1 MHQFWRY
8 SNRLTIFLTLRLLQS
23 PEAKH
28 LEMKRFIARSCLDYQ
43 EHGMLESDFYWLF
56 DNKDRR
62 YVAYCDL
69 SSEPG
74 SAWTLVMSWNRAN
87 KDLPQFQ
94 RKSFLDD
101 APINHNT
108 PNWYSYRQT
117 LERMKNIR
125 SRSSH
130 WRATCSFNSKRVIDY
145 RDYMRGKFSDFDIM
159 TFLGDGK
166 CQPVE
171 YVNIRGHAAGSGT
184 TAQFWQMLNSY
195 ILHINS
201 ESTGCGFKPNIGAI
215 PSEDNFGYY
224 GSPNSNFRCTT
235 SDDSTTQW
243 WFVGYLAK
251 AWVKITLPSQHTT
264 FLGS

>member
-28 LEMKRFIARSCLDYQ
+28 LEMKGFIARSCLDYL

-74 SAWTLVMSWNRAN
+74 SAWTLVMSFNRAN

-101 APINHNT
+101 TPINHNT
-108 PNWYSYRQT
+108 PNWYSYHQT

-145 RDYMRGKFSDFDIM
+145 RD
-159 TFLGDGK
+159 
-166 CQPVE
+166 
-171 YVNIRGHAAGSGT
+171 
-184 TAQFWQMLNSY
+184 
-195 ILHINS
+195 
-201 ESTGCGFKPNIGAI
+201 
-215 PSEDNFGYY
+215 
-224 GSPNSNFRCTT
+224 
-235 SDDSTTQW
+235 
-243 WFVGYLAK
+243 
-251 AWVKITLPSQHTT
+251 
-264 FLGS
+264 

>member
-1 MHQFWRY
+1 MSWL
-8 SNRLTIFLTLRLLQS
+8 SGTWDVGERLLLAFWQQRQTICGLLWPLIWARFS
-23 PEAKH
+23 LDASH
-28 LEMKRFIARSCLDYQ
+28 VLEQ
-43 EHGMLESDFYWLF
+43 
-56 DNKDRR
+56 
-62 YVAYCDL
+62 
-69 SSEPG
+69 
-74 SAWTLVMSWNRAN
+74 

-145 RDYMRGKFSDFDIM
+145 RDYMRGKFSGFDIM

-171 YVNIRGHAAGSGT
+171 YVNIRGHASGSGT

-215 PSEDNFGYY
+215 PSEDNFGFYS
-224 GSPNSNFRCTT
+224 SPNSNFRCTT

-243 WFVGYLAK
+243 WFGGYLAK
-251 AWVKITLPSQHTT
+251 AWVKITLPSQHPT